1 MNLIDFSISFVLL
14 ALISI
19 KDKPLNARSTITLV
33 FRYKMESRQM
43 SLNGCGFRL
52 MTIVRKGCISCH
64 FSVLDSIH
72 RTIYLSLATTKS
84 CLEGHLHTLMRS
96 VDQVLS
102 VSIFWQVC
110 LIHVVTELGA
120 VVAIPIVLRH
130 VVKVRPLFFV
140 LSVLSSMYHK
150 LLAW

>member
-1 MNLIDFSISFVLL
+1 MPDPQSLWCFDIKWRVDKCRWTAVDFGSWLL
-14 ALISI
+14 SG
-19 KDKPLNARSTITLV
+19 KDVYRATFP
-33 FRYKMESRQM
+33 F
-43 SLNGCGFRL
+43 
-52 MTIVRKGCISCH
+52 
-64 FSVLDSIH
+64 LDSIH